1 MNNLIKWP
9 GLKWVSLGLISVSSF
24 SIFAQDCYDEVN
36 LLTSSTKEFIIH
48 DDGTTTHLSTGLMWK
63 RCIQGIESN
72 NADCNSGTP
81 LALTWQG
88 ALEHLDELN
97 SNGGFAGYTDWRLPN
112 PKELTS
118 MIEYGCSK
126 PSINLQV
133 FPNMAEIRVWSSTIS
148 ENIVGERYLKTWF
161 ADYGASEVGNGSNSG
176 TVSFVNASRESQS
189 YAVHL
194 VRGAQ

>member
-1 MNNLIKWP
+1 MGYLSE
-9 GLKWVSLGLISVSSF
+9 LVSFKWVTLIIISIGSF
-24 SIFAQDCYDEVN
+24 STWAQDCFDEQN
-36 LLTSSTKEFIIH
+36 LHTSSMKEFIIH
-48 DDGTTTHLSTGLMWK
+48 DDGTTTHLPTGLMWK
-63 RCIQGIESN
+63 RCLQGIESD
-72 NADCNSGTP
+72 NADCNSGS
-81 LALTWQG
+81 ALTLSWQG
-88 ALEHLDELN
+88 ALEHVQELN

-148 ENIVGERYLKTWF
+148 ENIAGERYLKTWF
-161 ADYGASEVGNGSNSG
+161 SDYGASEVGNGSNSG
-176 TVSFVNASRESQS
+176 TVSFVNANRESQA

>member
-1 MNNLIKWP
+1 MSNLIELS
-9 GLKWVSLGLISVSSF
+9 GLKWISLGLISISSL
-24 SIFAQDCYDEVN
+24 SVWAQDCNDEVN

-48 DDGTTTHLSTGLMWK
+48 DDGTATHLPTGLMWK

-97 SNGGFAGYTDWRLPN
+97 SNAGFAGYTDWRLPN

-148 ENIVGERYLKTWF
+148 ENIAGERYLKTWF
-161 ADYGASEVGNGSNSG
+161 ADYGASEVGNGSSSG
-176 TVSFVNASRESQS
+176 TVSFINANRESQS

>member
-1 MNNLIKWP
+1 MNKYQRAIL
-9 GLKWVSLGLISVSSF
+9 LLGLTVISL
-24 SIFAQDCYDEVN
+24 ITNAQTCFEEVN

-48 DDGTTTHLSTGLMWK
+48 DDGTATHLPTGLMWK
-63 RCIQGIESN
+63 RCIQGVESN
-72 NADCNSGTP
+72 NGDCNSGTA

-88 ALEHLDELN
+88 ALEHLDNLN
-97 SNGGFAGYTDWRLPN
+97 AGAGFAGYNDWRLPN

-118 MIEYGCSK
+118 MIEYGCTQ

-148 ENIVGERYLKTWF
+148 ANFAADRNVKSWF
-161 ADYGASEVGNGSNSG
+161 ADYGAAENANGADG
-176 TVSFVNASRESQS
+176 GVVSFINANRSSQN
-189 YAVHL
+189 YGVHL